1 MDEIRQNRLWQMRR
15 LVKLAGGVN
24 AAAEKLGR
32 SPAYVTAIAGP
43 NPQRNIGDKMAAV
56 IEEAFGL
63 QPGDLDQPPPEQIS
77 NKDPL
82 IDQIVGILSGTSDED
97 KEFVLSIT
105 DWVVRRSLNKGGS
118 AGKMPLNQFDDE
130 MPNNSSTRPKKG
142 AHMAKPNVK
151 SIPGNLSKR

>member
-63 QPGDLDQPPPEQIS
+63 QPGDLDQPPPEQI
-77 NKDPL
+77 
-82 IDQIVGILSGTSDED
+82 
-97 KEFVLSIT
+97 
-105 DWVVRRSLNKGGS
+105 
-118 AGKMPLNQFDDE
+118 
-130 MPNNSSTRPKKG
+130 
-142 AHMAKPNVK
+142 
-151 SIPGNLSKR
+151 